1 MLKLYFLWIPSH
13 LHYKEQ
19 DFKVWEFGFSVTK
32 AGRIS
37 KASNFKTT
45 VVPKYHIDISY
56 RFWLSEE
63 SALLVPLL
71 EVPTLIFLIRCAPS
85 NKVLWNN
92 LILKAERKGGLIHKA
107 LLWAA
112 LGAVQV
118 RWESNTGA
126 GKEPR
131 GRGCFT
137 NHSLENFSTWSFNF

>member
-13 LHYKEQ
+13 PHYKEQ
-19 DFKVWEFGFSVTK
+19 DLKVWECGFSVTK

-37 KASNFKTT
+37 KASSFKMV
-45 VVPKYHIDISY
+45 VVPKYHIDISC
-56 RFWLSEE
+56 RLWLSEG
-63 SALLVPLL
+63 SALPVPLL
-71 EVPTLIFLIRCAPS
+71 EVATLILLIRRAPR
-85 NKVLWNN
+85 NEVLWNN
-92 LILKAERKGGLIHKA
+92 LTLKAERRGGLRHKA

-118 RWESNTGA
+118 RWRSSTGA

-137 NHSLENFSTWSFNF
+137 DHSLENFPT